1 MAEKEKTENSQGGKD
16 EVKKPS
22 TPKFARPRI
31 TVPQA
36 AREAARSNM
45 AGEAMVKS
53 AVATP
58 DQEPAAAVL
67 SASPELEPKVE
78 PENTPAE
85 NPKEQGIEIVAAPAP
100 EEKKS
105 RGAGRK
111 AAPVVENHQE
121 ETKNVRVI
129 QSLWLNAKFN
139 LVQLNGSNG
148 PQNLTDYADEAFRH
162 YEKYLLSSGK
172 ITKTR
177 TGK

>member
-1 MAEKEKTENSQGGKD
+1 MAEKEKTENIQEGKN
-16 EVKKPS
+16 EIKKPS

-53 AVATP
+53 AAATP
-58 DQEPAAAVL
+58 DQEQAAAV

-85 NPKEQGIEIVAAPAP
+85 NSKEQGMEVVAAPAP

-148 PQNLTDYADEAFRH
+148 PQNLTDYADEAFKH